1 MGLSRRCGLSSGP
14 NGPDIMFLSALKV
27 ARSVMKGVTR
37 GLARVLPCGKMRRG
51 TCGQIRGRR
60 SPQLSLTT
68 LWLHGF
74 TFNGPIPKNIG
85 ELTSLKDLY
94 GAGKSN

>member
-1 MGLSRRCGLSSGP
+1 
-14 NGPDIMFLSALKV
+14 
-27 ARSVMKGVTR
+27 
-37 GLARVLPCGKMRRG
+37 MRRG